1 MANLE
6 RVTNDLNL
14 ASQSLQELREKYD
27 GALDL
32 LDNKNTEIT
41 GALNSAKSNALQEIQ
56 TISNTATSEISQLKD
71 TSLNLVNEAKNTATS
86 QISQLKDTSLN
97 LVNEAKNTAT
107 SEITN
112 KKNEYI
118 SEMDA
123 KANEYDIDN
132 INTQVQAMD
141 SKMSESINGAK
152 TQLNSKIEEIKTEQ
166 GQKITEL
173 KNKMSELNA
182 RFITDENQ
190 ILIKVGNNEGEISS
204 LKDALNLALKY
215 SPSIPRSV
223 TREKNRVVIEIQE
236 GWEWVEQVALYH
248 MDLSHIIL
256 TQKNFDAPIMCDFA
270 RENMHHDN
278 GLLVKLYLDN
288 SKISIKKLHL
298 KAKAKELTEN
308 NCWFNNYIY
317 SRFGS
322 GVFIEHLKLD
332 DSLLTTRNC
341 GQAGAYTLLTDD
353 GSQLLA
359 HKIEIIKSNATNE
372 GFSVCENSRAY
383 VEHLILSGGNS
394 NHNGVLINNASS
406 AFIANITING
416 NSGHNGVIINAASS
430 ACIAN
435 ITINGNSGH
444 NGVFVSVSSAYIGN
458 ITISARSG
466 HQHLLVDGG
475 RLTNYGFCNFTGGTS
490 GNNQK
495 LAVIRGGLAT
505 VAGAGYSRGAGN
517 DANIAVN
524 TWSVHGSWCFC
535 GNRT

>member
-86 QISQLKDTSLN
+86 
-97 LVNEAKNTAT
+97 
-107 SEITN
+107 EITN
-112 KKNEYI
+112 KKNEYM

-123 KANEYDIDN
+123 KANEYDIAN

-152 TQLNSKIEEIKTEQ
+152 TQLNSKIEEIKIEQ

-173 KNKMSELNA
+173 ENKMSELNA

-190 ILIKVGNNEGEISS
+190 ILIKVGNNADNGEISS
-204 LKDALNLALKY
+204 LKEALNLALKY

-236 GWEWVEQVALYH
+236 GWEWVEAIGLYH

-256 TQKNFDAPIMCDFA
+256 TQKNFDVPIMCDFS
-270 RENMHHDN
+270 RQNMHHDN

-322 GVFIEHLKLD
+322 SVFIEHLKLD

-341 GQAGAYTLLTDD
+341 GQAGAYTIFTDD

-372 GFSVCENSRAY
+372 GFGVCENSRAY

-394 NHNGVLINNASS
+394 NYNGVLINNASS
-406 AFIANITING
+406 AFIENITING
-416 NSGHNGVIINAASS
+416 NSGHNGVIINTASS
-430 ACIAN
+430 VCIAN

-466 HQHLLVDGG
+466 HQHILVDGA
-475 RLTNYGFCNFTGGTS
+475 RLTNYGSCNFTGGTT

-505 VAGAGYSRGAGN
+505 MAGNGYSRGAGN
-517 DANIAVN
+517 DANVAVN
-524 TWSVHGSWCFC
+524 TWSVHGAWFFC
-535 GNRT
+535 GGRT

>member
-41 GALNSAKSNALQEIQ
+41 GALNSSKSNALQEIQ
-56 TISNTATSEISQLKD
+56 TISNTATSE
-71 TSLNLVNEAKNTATS
+71 
-86 QISQLKDTSLN
+86 ISQLKDTSLN

-141 SKMSESINGAK
+141 SKITESINGAK
-152 TQLNSKIEEIKTEQ
+152 TQLNSKIEEIKIEQ

-173 KNKMSELNA
+173 ENKMSELNA

-190 ILIKVGNNEGEISS
+190 ILIKVGNNADNGEISS
-204 LKDALNLALKY
+204 LKEALNLALKY

-223 TREKNRVVIEIQE
+223 TRQKNRVVIEIQE
-236 GWEWVEQVALYH
+236 GWEWVEAIGLYH
-248 MDLSHIIL
+248 MDLSHIII
-256 TQKNFDAPIMCDFA
+256 TQKNFDVPIMCDFS
-270 RENMHHDN
+270 RENMHSDN

-322 GVFIEHLKLD
+322 SVFIEHLKLD

-341 GQAGAYTLLTDD
+341 GQAGAYTIFTDD

-372 GFSVCENSRAY
+372 GFGVCENSRAY
-383 VEHLILSGGNS
+383 VEWLILSGGN
-394 NHNGVLINNASS
+394 NNYQGVLVNNASS
-406 AFIANITING
+406 VFIANITISG
-416 NSGHNGVIINAASS
+416 NSGHNGVLINAASS
-430 ACIAN
+430 ASIGSIA
-435 ITINGNSGH
+435 ISAAVGH
-444 NGVFVSVSSAYIGN
+444 NGVLVGVASSAYIGN
-458 ITISARSG
+458 ITISARCA
-466 HQHLLVDGG
+466 HQNILVDGG
-475 RLTNYGFCNFTGGTS
+475 RLTNYGSCNFTGATS

-505 VAGAGYSRGAGN
+505 MAGNGYSRGAGN

-524 TWSVHGSWCFC
+524 TWSVHGAWFFC
-535 GNRT
+535 GGRT